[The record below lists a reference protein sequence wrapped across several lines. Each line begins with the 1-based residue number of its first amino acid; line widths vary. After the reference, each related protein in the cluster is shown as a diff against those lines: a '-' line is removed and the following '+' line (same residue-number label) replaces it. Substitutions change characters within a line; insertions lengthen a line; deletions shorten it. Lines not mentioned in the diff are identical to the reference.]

1 MKSTHLI
8 AIAALAAAGFAG
20 PAVAQEGVQDP
31 FMLFKMKMID
41 KDKDG
46 MVSKKE
52 FMSMMDK
59 AYDMQVKKTDAKK
72 GMMTEKQMEEFL
84 KSLFAG

>member
-1 MKSTHLI
+1 MTSTRFLA
-8 AIAALAAAGFAG
+8 AIAVAAATLAG
-20 PAVAQEGVQDP
+20 PALAQEGVQDP

-59 AYDMQVKKTDAKK
+59 AYDMQVRKTDARK
-72 GMMTEKQMEEFL
+72 GMTEKQMEEFL

>member
-1 MKSTHLI
+1 MKAHHL
-8 AIAALAAAGFAG
+8 IAALAVATAGFAG
-20 PAVAQEGVQDP
+20 PALAQEGVQDP
-31 FMLFKMKMID
+31 FMLFKMPMID
-41 KDKDG
+41 KNKDG

-59 AYDMQVKKTDAKK
+59 AYDMQIKKMDAKK
-72 GMMTEKQMEEFL
+72 GMMTDKQMEEFL